1 MNRLGIALLLP
12 LALAGCSTSDDS
24 LADTAQ
30 MSIAYQ
36 VSTEQAQ
43 TRGETI
49 TNDNF
54 GEKGQKFKLWG
65 WMTDINGEAP
75 MNSEFNE
82 RALQDVVVTY
92 RSERNEWTA
101 DNTYFW
107 PKPRYRADFY
117 AYYPAD
123 APFDDTSKTITYTD
137 FDFDGNT
144 DLMFATY
151 SDQRPDKDVLETQ
164 RMAYLSFYHATAQ
177 LQFYGKLSK
186 QFADLDYKVEV
197 ESITLH
203 NVNKRNTLK
212 LNASDNGIGEK
223 PGKKTALTAGAA
235 SNPGDYQLVMN
246 TTDGNRPTV
255 NSEDDATQLT
265 SATDVLM
272 ILPQKLTAWDPA
284 TETIATTSG
293 SYIEL
298 KLRAIAPDNTYPLEE
313 KGGFITVYAPFTST
327 GTPSFQSGNIYKYTI
342 TLGAT
347 VALTAEIT
355 PWTPEVITPTK
366 PLYPDANP

>member
-1 MNRLGIALLLP
+1 MLP

-123 APFDDTSKTITYTD
+123 APFEATSKTITYTE
-137 FDFDGNT
+137 FDGNT

-177 LQFYGKLSK
+177 LQFYGKLSE
-186 QFADLDYKVEV
+186 QFANLGYKVEV

-203 NVNKRNTLK
+203 NVNKCNTLT
-212 LNASDNGIGEK
+212 LDASDNGIGEK
-223 PGKKTALTAGAA
+223 PGKKTALTFETA
-235 SNPGDYQLVMN
+235 SNPGDYPLVMN
-246 TTDGNRPTV
+246 TTDGNLPTV
-255 NSEDDATQLT
+255 SSEDDATQLT

-272 ILPQKLTAWDPA
+272 ILPQTLTAWNPV
-284 TETIATTSG
+284 TETITTTSG

-298 KLRAIAPDNTYPLEE
+298 KLRAIAPDNTYPLEKNE
-313 KGGFITVYAPFTST
+313 GFITVYAPFTSPDDGST
-327 GTPSFQSGNIYKYTI
+327 FNFGNIYKYTI

-355 PWTPEVITPTK
+355 PWTPEVITPAK